1 VTDAGAAG
9 SRLLIVEESLKDHHG
24 HWFSYARRVAE
35 LNQAEGVAVEVAA
48 HARVAPDLEW
58 NVRVHPLFETSYWD
72 GSYPVSR
79 GRKRQRRTILR
90 ANRRAYRELAA
101 HFARSE
107 RYDLVFV
114 PSVIVHQLL
123 AWLALACRFGGAKIG
138 CAVLLFRMGS
148 SEPHGIPGHPISDW
162 NSRFLGRCLRL
173 FRPFVWLGRVRFATD
188 SEALAREYRDLCG
201 IEMTV
206 LPSPQYTAPGTTSA
220 AARSGAP
227 LRFTSLGAAQFIK
240 GTDVL
245 LEAIRLLRADPP
257 EPAIQFVIHWPLA
270 QAVAHGRTPLS
281 PDEELAAS
289 GWVEYVRRTL
299 SADEYDDL
307 LRSSDCTLLPYRV
320 DPYRVRT
327 SGVLVEAANAGVPV
341 IVTAGTTL
349 EAGLRDYGTGLLF
362 EDGNARD
369 LADKIRAFATDAEKY
384 RARARERIAD
394 VRAYHSPARFQN
406 LLWGRASKAGA

>member
-1 VTDAGAAG
+1 VRRPGAAG

-24 HWFSYARRVAE
+24 HWFSYARRVAQF
-35 LNQAEGVAVEVAA
+35 NQAEGVQVEVAA
-48 HARVAPDLEW
+48 HARVASDLEW
-58 NVRVHPLFETSYWD
+58 TLPVHPLFEASYWD
-72 GSYPVSR
+72 GSYPVNR
-79 GRKRQRRTILR
+79 GRKRQRRTVLR

-123 AWLALACRFGGAKIG
+123 AWLAITWRFGGAKIG

-162 NSRFLGRCLRL
+162 NSRFLGRYLRL
-173 FRPFVWLGRVRFATD
+173 FRPLVWLGRVRFATD

-201 IEMTV
+201 IRMTV
-206 LPSPQYTAPGTTSA
+206 LPSPQYTAPSSA
-220 AARSGAP
+220 RTAPRAGAP
-227 LRFTSLGAAQFIK
+227 LRFTSLGPAQFIK
-240 GTDVL
+240 GSDVL
-245 LEAIRLLRADPP
+245 LEAIRIVRADPP
-257 EPAIQFVIHWPLA
+257 ETKIQFVIHWPLA
-270 QAVAHGRTPLS
+270 QAVAQGRAPLL

-349 EAGLRDYGTGLLF
+349 EAGLRDYGAGLLV

-369 LADKIRAFATDAEKY
+369 LADKIRAFAIDADKH

-394 VRAYHSPARFQN
+394 ARAYHSPARFQD
-406 LLWGRASKAGA
+406 LLWGRAAR